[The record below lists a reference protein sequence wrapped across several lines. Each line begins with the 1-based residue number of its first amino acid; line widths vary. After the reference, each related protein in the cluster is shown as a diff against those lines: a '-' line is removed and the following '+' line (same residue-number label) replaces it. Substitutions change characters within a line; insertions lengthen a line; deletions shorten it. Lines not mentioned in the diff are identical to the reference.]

1 MQLQILESIFY
12 QGSDTPNKQGIKDIT
27 AKLAEH
33 CQISETNVY
42 NWFQNRRAR
51 SKRKQANPT
60 QNTAELEE
68 AESLNAKRART
79 EKLVPQSNIICIV
92 ITLHKDVSMDATHI
106 SFVFIDLLTL
116 LIVLII
122 WKISPA
128 KSDADQPQQRTELDL
143 PPGVE
148 DPALELSW
156 YSPPSNEPA
165 APEEAERE
173 VAMATENPSM
183 DDAWRAIVAGRGKR
197 VLRKS
202 ETWERRGRGDAERAA
217 AAALRRSDTAKGWRR
232 REKLVES
239 QEELL
244 QRVEKFIEKH
254 YDHLRLQKQE
264 SESRRFLERQLLRH

>member
-1 MQLQILESIFY
+1 M
-12 QGSDTPNKQGIKDIT
+12 
-27 AKLAEH
+27 
-33 CQISETNVY
+33 
-42 NWFQNRRAR
+42 
-51 SKRKQANPT
+51 
-60 QNTAELEE
+60 
-68 AESLNAKRART
+68 
-79 EKLVPQSNIICIV
+79 
-92 ITLHKDVSMDATHI
+92 I
-106 SFVFIDLLTL
+106 SFRKMSFLLICVFSTALLASLLIPYSSVHLRNSTSL
-116 LIVLII
+116 YRLWITSQLIVLII

-173 VAMATENPSM
+173 VAISTENPSM
-183 DDAWRAIVAGRGKR
+183 DDAWRAIVAGRGKP

-202 ETWERRGRGDAERAA
+202 ETWERRGRGEAERAA